1 MPKSFKFRRIGKD
14 AAEVLASSPSQSAA
28 ARRLGVDRSTL
39 HRWLVAG
46 KVQRPPRREKRATE
60 ATPAAEMTDQTPE
73 QWAATLR
80 ADYLFSS
87 TEEVLVDLGAVTL
100 RLSKDE
106 RLSPSE
112 RLAAV
117 GRFQQLIKQLHLE
130 AAEDGEETKTRGDVR
145 PWPRHVG

>member
-1 MPKSFKFRRIGKD
+1 MGKAFAFRRIGKD
-14 AAEVLASSPSQSAA
+14 VAEVLATSPSQSAA

-39 HRWLVAG
+39 HRWLAAG
-46 KVQRPPRREKRATE
+46 KVQRPPGREKRAEE
-60 ATPAAEMTDQTPE
+60 ATPAAATTDQTPE
-73 QWAATLR
+73 QWAASVRT
-80 ADYLFSS
+80 DYEFSS

-117 GRFQQLIKQLHLE
+117 GRFQTLIKQLHLE
-130 AAEDGEETKTRGDVR
+130 AAEDGEETKTRGDIR
-145 PWPRHVG
+145 PWPRRAS